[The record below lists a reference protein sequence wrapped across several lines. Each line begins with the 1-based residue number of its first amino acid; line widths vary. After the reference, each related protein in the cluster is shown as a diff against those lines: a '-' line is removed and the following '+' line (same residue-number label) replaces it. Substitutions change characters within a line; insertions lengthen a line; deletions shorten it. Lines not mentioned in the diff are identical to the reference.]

1 MKSLHKLSALM
12 LALLMLLSA
21 LASCKPAPD
30 PEPEDMTTGMVTD
43 VSTEPATEP
52 QPDSLPVLDLA
63 AHTLTVENDAVALTF
78 SCKVESEL
86 FEGELICTLAS
97 DADGQIC
104 KQRLAASTTDYQI
117 SLPCSA
123 EQSKGELTVT
133 VMAVTADGQ
142 MVDAL
147 HLTTKNGY
155 VQLPRM
161 R

>member
-104 KQRLAASTTDYQI
+104 QQRLAA
-117 SLPCSA
+117 
-123 EQSKGELTVT
+123 
-133 VMAVTADGQ
+133 
-142 MVDAL
+142 
-147 HLTTKNGY
+147 
-155 VQLPRM
+155 
-161 R
+161 